1 MEAEDLYNNRFIFNG
16 MNFENLSELEI
27 IKNSNQSAFFST
39 SDCLV
44 IVPSFLQLNEGIF
57 THKSGGLNF
66 PAISVI
72 QDEKQLTVFCNCK
85 ATHDKLCEN
94 QALVLTA
101 IHRNEDYLLFFQK
114 ASRNRK
120 TKKVAEQFGL
130 EKEANLEAYFDFEF
144 IYGKLEIS
152 PKDKSLIPIT
162 TERIR
167 EFNSLLSNKLPTETK
182 SIHSEDFSVVFKHH
196 KHSNSLQIDL
206 VTGSKSNNG
215 KLKNPL
221 KFISPLDVIWKFDN
235 ADDLKFFAAIQQ
247 FQSLNKTE
255 SIESEIAALR
265 SIAKNPLGCSFFFHN
280 FEISER
286 VQEKALIPLRIK
298 NFQSLLSL
306 TVRFLDPFYEITG
319 QLEIDG
325 LMYDVEQIEI
335 RFNRFL
341 HLGETFYL
349 TDKIQTLN
357 VLEMLKKRGNKWQIH
372 QSKFEAFKVEILEK
386 LEAKIEIEYTH
397 LPKASKKQIQKEQL
411 DEIKKI
417 IYLVDSE
424 NFVDIIPVIRYGEIE
439 VPIRSKKVISLR
451 DDKGKE
457 FVVKRNQAE
466 EIKFTALIYRQHPY
480 FEEQLENEFT
490 YFYLHKKHFL
500 EEDWFLN
507 TFESWQSNNIQIH
520 GFNQLQGNK
529 LNQNKVKI
537 DIKVLSGIN
546 WFNAEIQVKYGNQN
560 AALKQLAK
568 SIRNNSNYVKL
579 DDGTTGILHKDWIEK
594 FKRYFNSGEII
605 DLKNIQI
612 PKINFSTIETIF
624 ETEQIDEKVA
634 AELAIYRQRFED
646 FNSIQEVQV
655 PSSLK
660 ATLRS
665 YQKSG
670 LNWLNF
676 LDDFNFGGVLADD
689 MGLGKSIQ
697 IIAFILLQREKV
709 NFNVNLLVVPAT
721 LLFNWKAEFQ
731 KFAPSLK
738 FTIHHGNQRIKKS
751 NKFDQNEVILTSYGT
766 LMSDIHLFKDFV
778 FNYIFLDESQNIRN
792 PETERYKA
800 VKLLQSRN
808 KIAITGTPIE
818 NSTFDLFAQF
828 SFACPGLFGNK
839 QYFKDVY
846 LAPVDHF
853 KNDKRTAELQHKI
866 KPFLMRRT
874 KEEVAPELPE
884 KKEIVVFCEMET
896 QQRKMY
902 DQYEKDFR
910 EYIENS
916 NKFDLNK
923 NSMYVLKGLTKLRQI
938 CDAPV
943 LADELS
949 QGIPSAKLEM
959 LIEQITNKA
968 PTHKILVFSQF
979 VTMLDLIHKEL
990 KDRKIQTAYL
1000 TGKTNNREA
1009 VVREFQE
1016 NKEVK
1021 VFLISL
1027 KAGGTGL
1034 NLTEADYVYL
1044 VDPWWNPAVENQA
1057 IDRVH
1062 RIGQTKNTLA
1072 IRLICPNTIEDKIR
1086 ILQESKKSI
1095 SDELITN
1102 ESGFFKNLSK
1112 ENLLDLLS
1120 DLK

>member
-1 MEAEDLYNNRFIFNG
+1 M
-16 MNFENLSELEI
+16 
-27 IKNSNQSAFFST
+27 
-39 SDCLV
+39 
-44 IVPSFLQLNEGIF
+44 
-57 THKSGGLNF
+57 
-66 PAISVI
+66 
-72 QDEKQLTVFCNCK
+72 
-85 ATHDKLCEN
+85 
-94 QALVLTA
+94 
-101 IHRNEDYLLFFQK
+101 
-114 ASRNRK
+114 
-120 TKKVAEQFGL
+120 
-130 EKEANLEAYFDFEF
+130 
-144 IYGKLEIS
+144 
-152 PKDKSLIPIT
+152 
-162 TERIR
+162 
-167 EFNSLLSNKLPTETK
+167 
-182 SIHSEDFSVVFKHH
+182 
-196 KHSNSLQIDL
+196 
-206 VTGSKSNNG
+206 
-215 KLKNPL
+215 
-221 KFISPLDVIWKFDN
+221 
-235 ADDLKFFAAIQQ
+235 
-247 FQSLNKTE
+247 
-255 SIESEIAALR
+255 
-265 SIAKNPLGCSFFFHN
+265 
-280 FEISER
+280 
-286 VQEKALIPLRIK
+286 
-298 NFQSLLSL
+298 
-306 TVRFLDPFYEITG
+306 
-319 QLEIDG
+319 
-325 LMYDVEQIEI
+325 
-335 RFNRFL
+335 
-341 HLGETFYL
+341 
-349 TDKIQTLN
+349 
-357 VLEMLKKRGNKWQIH
+357 
-372 QSKFEAFKVEILEK
+372 
-386 LEAKIEIEYTH
+386 
-397 LPKASKKQIQKEQL
+397 
-411 DEIKKI
+411 
-417 IYLVDSE
+417 
-424 NFVDIIPVIRYGEIE
+424 
-439 VPIRSKKVISLR
+439 
-451 DDKGKE
+451 
-457 FVVKRNQAE
+457 
-466 EIKFTALIYRQHPY
+466 
-480 FEEQLENEFT
+480 
-490 YFYLHKKHFL
+490 
-500 EEDWFLN
+500 
-507 TFESWQSNNIQIH
+507 
-520 GFNQLQGNK
+520 
-529 LNQNKVKI
+529 
-537 DIKVLSGIN
+537 
-546 WFNAEIQVKYGNQN
+546 
-560 AALKQLAK
+560 
-568 SIRNNSNYVKL
+568 
-579 DDGTTGILHKDWIEK
+579 EK

-612 PKINFSTIETIF
+612 PKINFSTVETIF

-634 AELAIYRQRFED
+634 AELAIYRQRFAD
-646 FNSIQEVQV
+646 FSSIQEVQV

-665 YQKSG
+665 YQKYG

-721 LLFNWKAEFQ
+721 LIFNWKAEFQ
-731 KFAPSLK
+731 KFSPSLK
-738 FTIHHGNQRIKKS
+738 FTIHHRNQRIKKS

-766 LMSDIHLFKDFV
+766 LMSDIHLFKDCI

-828 SFACPGLFGNK
+828 SFACPGLLGNK

-853 KNDKRTAELQHKI
+853 KNDKRTAELQQKI
-866 KPFLMRRT
+866 KPFLLRRT

-968 PTHKILVFSQF
+968 PSHKILVFSQF

-990 KDRKIQTAYL
+990 KDRNIQTAYL
-1000 TGKTNNREA
+1000 TGKTTNREA

-1086 ILQESKKSI
+1086 ILQESKKTI
-1095 SDELITN
+1095 ADELITN

>member
-1 MEAEDLYNNRFIFNG
+1 M
-16 MNFENLSELEI
+16 
-27 IKNSNQSAFFST
+27 
-39 SDCLV
+39 
-44 IVPSFLQLNEGIF
+44 
-57 THKSGGLNF
+57 
-66 PAISVI
+66 
-72 QDEKQLTVFCNCK
+72 
-85 ATHDKLCEN
+85 
-94 QALVLTA
+94 
-101 IHRNEDYLLFFQK
+101 
-114 ASRNRK
+114 
-120 TKKVAEQFGL
+120 
-130 EKEANLEAYFDFEF
+130 
-144 IYGKLEIS
+144 
-152 PKDKSLIPIT
+152 
-162 TERIR
+162 
-167 EFNSLLSNKLPTETK
+167 
-182 SIHSEDFSVVFKHH
+182 
-196 KHSNSLQIDL
+196 
-206 VTGSKSNNG
+206 
-215 KLKNPL
+215 
-221 KFISPLDVIWKFDN
+221 
-235 ADDLKFFAAIQQ
+235 
-247 FQSLNKTE
+247 
-255 SIESEIAALR
+255 
-265 SIAKNPLGCSFFFHN
+265 
-280 FEISER
+280 
-286 VQEKALIPLRIK
+286 
-298 NFQSLLSL
+298 
-306 TVRFLDPFYEITG
+306 
-319 QLEIDG
+319 
-325 LMYDVEQIEI
+325 
-335 RFNRFL
+335 
-341 HLGETFYL
+341 
-349 TDKIQTLN
+349 
-357 VLEMLKKRGNKWQIH
+357 
-372 QSKFEAFKVEILEK
+372 
-386 LEAKIEIEYTH
+386 
-397 LPKASKKQIQKEQL
+397 
-411 DEIKKI
+411 
-417 IYLVDSE
+417 
-424 NFVDIIPVIRYGEIE
+424 
-439 VPIRSKKVISLR
+439 
-451 DDKGKE
+451 
-457 FVVKRNQAE
+457 
-466 EIKFTALIYRQHPY
+466 
-480 FEEQLENEFT
+480 
-490 YFYLHKKHFL
+490 
-500 EEDWFLN
+500 
-507 TFESWQSNNIQIH
+507 
-520 GFNQLQGNK
+520 
-529 LNQNKVKI
+529 
-537 DIKVLSGIN
+537 
-546 WFNAEIQVKYGNQN
+546 
-560 AALKQLAK
+560 
-568 SIRNNSNYVKL
+568 
-579 DDGTTGILHKDWIEK
+579 
-594 FKRYFNSGEII
+594 
-605 DLKNIQI
+605 
-612 PKINFSTIETIF
+612 
-624 ETEQIDEKVA
+624 
-634 AELAIYRQRFED
+634 
-646 FNSIQEVQV
+646 
-655 PSSLK
+655 
-660 ATLRS
+660 
-665 YQKSG
+665 
-670 LNWLNF
+670 NF

-721 LLFNWKAEFQ
+721 LIFNWKAEFQ

-766 LMSDIHLFKDFV
+766 LMSDIHLFKDYV

-828 SFACPGLFGNK
+828 SFACPGLLGNK

-853 KNDKRTAELQHKI
+853 KNDKRTAELQQKI
-866 KPFLMRRT
+866 KPFLLRRT
-874 KEEVAPELPE
+874 KEEVAPELPD

-968 PTHKILVFSQF
+968 PSHKILVFSQF

-1000 TGKTNNREA
+1000 TGKTTNREA

-1086 ILQESKKSI
+1086 ILQESKKTI
-1095 SDELITN
+1095 ADELITN

>member
-1 MEAEDLYNNRFIFNG
+1 
-16 MNFENLSELEI
+16 
-27 IKNSNQSAFFST
+27 
-39 SDCLV
+39 
-44 IVPSFLQLNEGIF
+44 
-57 THKSGGLNF
+57 
-66 PAISVI
+66 
-72 QDEKQLTVFCNCK
+72 
-85 ATHDKLCEN
+85 
-94 QALVLTA
+94 
-101 IHRNEDYLLFFQK
+101 
-114 ASRNRK
+114 
-120 TKKVAEQFGL
+120 
-130 EKEANLEAYFDFEF
+130 
-144 IYGKLEIS
+144 
-152 PKDKSLIPIT
+152 
-162 TERIR
+162 
-167 EFNSLLSNKLPTETK
+167 
-182 SIHSEDFSVVFKHH
+182 
-196 KHSNSLQIDL
+196 
-206 VTGSKSNNG
+206 
-215 KLKNPL
+215 
-221 KFISPLDVIWKFDN
+221 
-235 ADDLKFFAAIQQ
+235 
-247 FQSLNKTE
+247 
-255 SIESEIAALR
+255 
-265 SIAKNPLGCSFFFHN
+265 
-280 FEISER
+280 
-286 VQEKALIPLRIK
+286 
-298 NFQSLLSL
+298 
-306 TVRFLDPFYEITG
+306 
-319 QLEIDG
+319 
-325 LMYDVEQIEI
+325 
-335 RFNRFL
+335 
-341 HLGETFYL
+341 
-349 TDKIQTLN
+349 
-357 VLEMLKKRGNKWQIH
+357 
-372 QSKFEAFKVEILEK
+372 
-386 LEAKIEIEYTH
+386 
-397 LPKASKKQIQKEQL
+397 
-411 DEIKKI
+411 
-417 IYLVDSE
+417 
-424 NFVDIIPVIRYGEIE
+424 
-439 VPIRSKKVISLR
+439 
-451 DDKGKE
+451 
-457 FVVKRNQAE
+457 
-466 EIKFTALIYRQHPY
+466 
-480 FEEQLENEFT
+480 
-490 YFYLHKKHFL
+490 
-500 EEDWFLN
+500 
-507 TFESWQSNNIQIH
+507 
-520 GFNQLQGNK
+520 LQGNK
-529 LNQNKVKI
+529 LNPNKVKI

-560 AALKQLAK
+560 ASLKQLAK
-568 SIRNNSNYVKL
+568 SIRNKSNYVKL
-579 DDGTTGILHKDWIEK
+579 DDGTMGILPKDWMEK

-612 PKINFSTIETIF
+612 PKINFSTVETIF

-634 AELAIYRQRFED
+634 AELAVYRQRFAD
-646 FNSIQEVQV
+646 FSSIQEVQV

-721 LLFNWKAEFQ
+721 LIFNWKAEFQ
-731 KFAPSLK
+731 KFSPSLK
-738 FTIHHGNQRIKKS
+738 FTIHHRNQRIKKS

-766 LMSDIHLFKDFV
+766 LMSDIHLFKDCI

-828 SFACPGLFGNK
+828 SFACPGLLGNK

-853 KNDKRTAELQHKI
+853 KNDKRTAELQQKI
-866 KPFLMRRT
+866 KPFLLRRT

-968 PTHKILVFSQF
+968 PSHKILVFSQF

-990 KDRKIQTAYL
+990 KDRNIQTAYL
-1000 TGKTNNREA
+1000 TGKTTNREA

-1086 ILQESKKSI
+1086 ILQESKKTI
-1095 SDELITN
+1095 ADELITN

>member
-1 MEAEDLYNNRFIFNG
+1 METEDLYNNRFIFNG
-16 MNFENLSELEI
+16 MNFENLSELDI
-27 IKNSNQSAFFST
+27 TKNSNQTAFFST
-39 SDCLV
+39 NDCLV

-66 PAISVI
+66 PAVSVI
-72 QDEKQLTVFCNCK
+72 QDENLLTVFCNCK
-85 ATHDKLCEN
+85 ASHDRLCEN

-114 ASRNRK
+114 ASRSRK

-130 EKEANLEAYFDFEF
+130 EKEPNLESFFEF
-144 IYGKLEIS
+144 EYFNGKVEIS

-167 EFNSLLSNKLPTETK
+167 EFNILLSSELNTETK
-182 SIHSEDFSVVFKHH
+182 SIHSEEFALIFDHQ
-196 KHSNSLQIDL
+196 KHSNALQIHLID
-206 VTGSKSNNG
+206 GKKSNQG
-215 KLKNPL
+215 KLKSPL
-221 KFISPLDVIWKFDN
+221 KFISPLDVIWKFES
-235 ADDLKFFAAIQQ
+235 ADELKFFAAIKQ
-247 FQSLNKTE
+247 FQNFNTSE
-255 SIESEIAALR
+255 SIESEMAALR
-265 SIAKNPLGCSFFFHN
+265 SIAKNPLGCNFYFHN
-280 FEISER
+280 ENISEN
-286 VQEKALIPLRIK
+286 VQLKSLIPLIIK
-298 NFQSLLSL
+298 TFKSSLSL
-306 TVRFLDPFYEITG
+306 KVRFLNPFYEITG

-325 LMYDVEQIEI
+325 LLYDSEQVEI

-357 VLEMLKKRGNKWQIH
+357 VLEMLKKRDNKWQIH
-372 QSKFEAFKVEILEK
+372 QSKFDTFKSEILEK
-386 LEAKIEIEYTH
+386 LEARIEIEYTH
-397 LPKASKKQIQKEQL
+397 LPKANKKQIQKEQF
-411 DEIKKI
+411 DEIEKI

-457 FVVKRNQAE
+457 FIVKRNQAE
-466 EIKFTALIYRQHPY
+466 EIKFTALIYRHHPY
-480 FEEQLENEFT
+480 FEEQLENEFN

-500 EEDWFLN
+500 EEDWFLK
-507 TFESWQSNNIQIH
+507 TFESWQSNDIQIH
-520 GFNQLQGNK
+520 GFNKLQNNK
-529 LNQNKVKI
+529 LNPNKVKI

-546 WFNAEIQVKYGNQN
+546 WFNAEIQVKFGNQN
-560 AALKQLAK
+560 ASLKQLAK
-568 SIRNNSNYVKL
+568 SIRNKSNYVKL
-579 DDGTTGILHKDWIEK
+579 DDGTMGILPADWIEK

-624 ETEQIDEKVA
+624 ETEQIDENVS
-634 AELAIYRQRFED
+634 AELALYRQKFND
-646 FNSIQEVQV
+646 FSAIQEVQIPV
-655 PSSLK
+655 DLK

-676 LDDFNFGGVLADD
+676 LDDFNFGGILADD

-697 IIAFILLQREKV
+697 IIAFILLQRDKV
-709 NFNVNLLVVPAT
+709 DFNVNLLVVPAT
-721 LLFNWKAEFQ
+721 LIFNWKAEFQ
-731 KFAPSLK
+731 QFAPSLK

-751 NKFDQNEVILTSYGT
+751 TLFDQNEVILTSYGT
-766 LMSDIHLFKDFV
+766 LMSDIHLFKDYV

-828 SFACPGLFGNK
+828 SFACPGLLGNK

-853 KNDKRTAELQHKI
+853 KNDKRTAELQQKI
-866 KPFLMRRT
+866 KPFLLRRT
-874 KEEVAPELPE
+874 KEEVAPELPA

-938 CDAPV
+938 CDAPA

-959 LIEQITNKA
+959 LIEQITNKSPA
-968 PTHKILVFSQF
+968 HKILVFSQF

-990 KDRKIQTAYL
+990 KDRQIQTAYL
-1000 TGKTNNREA
+1000 TGKTKNREA

-1086 ILQESKKSI
+1086 ILQESKKTI
-1095 SDELITN
+1095 AEELITN